1 MPLKELYRAELD
13 RKAEV
18 REQLCASFEEAKD
31 QLEDLY
37 RSIMEDQ
44 EFLRSI
50 HAEVE
55 LLDDDLR
62 IDPGPVM
69 IVITALQSGEF
80 RMEYEVKKPDDY
92 QATILGEVRTIAD
105 VERALAKLLAEY
117 VRHD

>member
-13 RKAEV
+13 RKAQA
-18 REQLCASFEEAKD
+18 REQMCASYQEAKD
-31 QLEDLY
+31 QLEGLY
-37 RSIMEDQ
+37 RSIMEDE

-69 IVITALQSGEF
+69 IVVTAQQSGAF
-80 RMEYEVKKPDDY
+80 KLEYEVKKPDDY
-92 QATILGEVRTIAD
+92 TTTEVPVGTIAD
-105 VERALAKLLAEY
+105 VEREVAKLLSTYA
-117 VRHD
+117 RHD

>member
-1 MPLKELYRAELD
+1 MPLKDLYHAELD
-13 RKAEV
+13 RKAQA
-18 REQLCASFEEAKD
+18 REQLCASYQEAKD
-31 QLEDLY
+31 QLADLY
-37 RSIMEDQ
+37 RSIMADE

-69 IVITALQSGEF
+69 IVVTAQQSGEF
-80 RMEYEVKKPDDY
+80 RMEYEVKRADDY
-92 QATILGEVRTIAD
+92 QSTVLSDVRTIAD

-117 VRHD
+117 ARAD